1 MYIEHYVI
9 NILYLLKYGKD
20 EDKLLVLFNDLD
32 TIAELVCRILRE
44 PELSEHL
51 SSNASSKVEKF
62 GWSVILLKLELLLRE
77 VSRNA

>member
-1 MYIEHYVI
+1 MYIEHYAI
-9 NILYLLKYGKD
+9 NTLYLLKYG

-32 TIAELVCRILRE
+32 TIAELVRRILRE

-51 SSNASSKVEKF
+51 SSNARSKVEEF
-62 GWSVILLKLELLLRE
+62 DWSVILPKWERLLRE